1 MLILAQMK
9 GSFFSHLPATHPSLP
24 KNVVRAGKNSIKK
37 NDVESFKPLSF
48 GYAQIACFCF
58 SLTMYALYFYYQKSK
73 FPPQFVWPR
82 ANGSG
87 DAWHIA
93 RLQHSFPLNFGPCNA
108 AHGKVTACGHVHISI
123 FSIFLGFHCF
133 VYCCGIIIG
142 IYCAIKYIQKALWA
156 EDKLQGERVGGF
168 SATSTVSQKRGKVFA
183 EQMWLIPVHGP
194 HCCIAHLTLPYPP
207 VRKGRRARCKG
218 ELTDVLLT
226 ICN

>member
-1 MLILAQMK
+1 M
-9 GSFFSHLPATHPSLP
+9 
-24 KNVVRAGKNSIKK
+24 
-37 NDVESFKPLSF
+37 DV
-48 GYAQIACFCF
+48 C
-58 SLTMYALYFYYQKSK
+58 TALY
-73 FPPQFVWPR
+73 
-82 ANGSG
+82 
-87 DAWHIA
+87 
-93 RLQHSFPLNFGPCNA
+93 
-108 AHGKVTACGHVHISI
+108 ISI